1 MRWWEERPVGKR
13 GVLGVEREQR
23 MKLHEHLSD
32 ETVLKEL
39 GSRLARLRIDS
50 ELTQEKMAEES
61 GVSKSTVARL
71 ESGMPVQTTTLIRVL
86 RTLNLLSS
94 LDGFIIA
101 ESIRPMETLLS
112 QGKKRQRVRN
122 PKEVAETKA
131 KKPFVWGD
139 ER

>member
-1 MRWWEERPVGKR
+1 MFSFFPRSILPIEK
-13 GVLGVEREQR
+13 EQR

>member
-1 MRWWEERPVGKR
+1 
-13 GVLGVEREQR
+13 

-50 ELTQEKMAEES
+50 ELTQENMAEES